1 MAQLLEDHDIQGV
14 LQRNIPWESY
24 MTARLIS
31 EKDLQAI
38 RRYDKRVRELR
49 NSMLSEAGPTYVHAF
64 MSVLKAVSKEET
76 VQYVLAILLQMLQ
89 EEPAR
94 AVYFHQRPEHAEPST
109 SMDPFIVFLRLLQRQ
124 DWFTQE
130 KSAKLLMA
138 VVDSR
143 PNKAAFSNGILAC
156 EGASSAACAAY
167 GGPDPAEQ
175 HLGSFIEWLI
185 GQLRRPSNP
194 NKSVPTVT
202 SILSVLLRERG
213 ARLMFLRSGGIGM
226 LPPLLR
232 ALNSPTNSQLLYELV
247 MCVWQLTFHKEAA
260 LALGGAGVVR
270 PLVDVTRTA
279 QKEKVFRVALSSLR
293 NLLEDE
299 DLHNNLASEMVDSGL
314 HKIVATRQ
322 LQSWGD
328 EDVPELLTTMEDK
341 LRHGIQMMSSFDKY
355 RKELMSGHLD
365 WGPSHTSESFWRKN
379 VDKFEERDFFV
390 LRTLLKL
397 IETSQEPKTL
407 AVGCHDLSQFIQFHP
422 QGRYIVS
429 GMRGKELVMQLMA
442 HPDSEV
448 QKQALLCVQRIMLS
462 KHNLDFLR

>member
-1 MAQLLEDHDIQGV
+1 MSLES
-14 LQRNIPWESY
+14 WFY
-24 MTARLIS
+24 
-31 EKDLQAI
+31 
-38 RRYDKRVRELR
+38 LR
-49 NSMLSEAGPTYVHAF
+49 
-64 MSVLKAVSKEET
+64 
-76 VQYVLAILLQMLQ
+76 
-89 EEPAR
+89 
-94 AVYFHQRPEHAEPST
+94 
-109 SMDPFIVFLRLLQRQ
+109 
-124 DWFTQE
+124 
-130 KSAKLLMA
+130 
-138 VVDSR
+138 
-143 PNKAAFSNGILAC
+143 
-156 EGASSAACAAY
+156 
-167 GGPDPAEQ
+167 
-175 HLGSFIEWLI
+175 
-185 GQLRRPSNP
+185 
-194 NKSVPTVT
+194 
-202 SILSVLLRERG
+202 
-213 ARLMFLRSGGIGM
+213 
-226 LPPLLR
+226 PP
-232 ALNSPTNSQLLYELV
+232 
-247 MCVWQLTFHKEAA
+247 
-260 LALGGAGVVR
+260 AGVVR
-270 PLVDVTRTA
+270 PLVDITRTA

-314 HKIVATRQ
+314 HKIVVTRQ

-328 EDVPELLTTMEDK
+328 EDVPELLTTMDDK

-355 RKELMSGHLD
+355 RKELLSGHLD

-442 HPDSEV
+442 HPDPDV